1 MASILDMYGIKEVAD
16 VTLYRIDGNNLY
28 TPVLYLDTLK
38 VSTIEETASSADATG
53 GKGNAKLVSWDFGKE
68 ITVTLE
74 DALFSMESMA
84 LMHGA
89 LSTPG
94 QGKKGTVS
102 GLKETGNEAFF
113 TQTARCLGTGTNGT
127 DLKSRVTLPAGIDE
141 GTDVV
146 FYGPQGE
153 KIATGAFKEGEWYI
167 AQWKVQAGDNVQVIE
182 ISANSFPGTYKL
194 EGTTYIREQATGT
207 DKFFKFEI
215 PMAKMDPAQTITMQ
229 ADGDPSTF
237 SMTMKVLRPS
247 DGVMMRLIAYPDVE
261 VNGTQEK
268 YEEDGG

>member
-16 VTLYRIDGNNLY
+16 VTLYRIDGNNKY

-53 GKGNAKLVSWDFGKE
+53 GKGNAKLISWDFGKE

-94 QGKKGTVS
+94 NGVGGTVA
-102 GLKETGNEAFF
+102 GLKTEGNEGYFL
-113 TQTARCLGTGTNGT
+113 QTARCLGVSTTDT
-127 DLKSRVTLPAGIDE
+127 DLKDRVTLPDGAEDSVE
-141 GTDVV
+141 Y
-146 FYGPQGE
+146 YGPQGE
-153 KIATGAFKEGEWYI
+153 KTESGSFKEGEWYI
-167 AQWKVQAGDNVQVIE
+167 AQWKVKAGDNVQVIE
-182 ISANSFPGTYKL
+182 ISANSFPGTYRL
-194 EGTTYIREQATGT
+194 EGTTYIREQSTGT

-247 DGVMMRLIAYPDVE
+247 DGVMMRLKAYPDVE
-261 VNGTQEK
+261 VNGLQEA
-268 YEEDGG
+268 YTEPEGP